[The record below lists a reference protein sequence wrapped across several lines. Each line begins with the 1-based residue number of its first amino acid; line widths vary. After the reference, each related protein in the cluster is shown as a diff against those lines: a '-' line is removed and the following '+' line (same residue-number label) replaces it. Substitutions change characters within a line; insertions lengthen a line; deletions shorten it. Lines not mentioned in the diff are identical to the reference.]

1 MSFAQP
7 KSLGHRLSWW
17 FAAQTLAG
25 LGAVCLGV
33 YLATSLSLASR
44 QRDDLAQKEQV
55 IRHLVAEA
63 SKSGTTDALRHK
75 MDDFFQG
82 RPDLRVVLKAMPA
95 GTIYESS
102 ATPLV
107 APDQVQTSFEMPWPH
122 SPEGLAR
129 IDMEVDTTADGV
141 VLNRL
146 AWTLLASALI
156 GSVLVSAGGF
166 ILVRSALTPVSHLS
180 GQIQQR
186 VAQSLVQPLDGSAQV
201 QELQPLVQQFNALLE
216 RVSAAHRQLESFN
229 ADVAHELRTPL
240 TNLIGEC
247 EMALRRPR
255 DVAAL
260 QEVIGSNLEEI
271 QRLSSIVND
280 MLFMSRAHNGAEARR
295 QFVKNVAEVA
305 RDVVEFHDAALQ
317 DAQVR
322 ASVVGDAAG
331 SIDAALLKRALSN
344 LLSNATRFA
353 ERGSTIEVRISEPKK
368 GVIRCVVANRGP
380 DIATD
385 QLPRIFDR
393 FYRADAAREG
403 SGENHGLGLA
413 IVEAIAMMHGG
424 SPIAASKNGTTEI
437 GIDLASTLRQAPEL
451 SNL

>member
-1 MSFAQP
+1 MTRRA

-44 QRDDLAQKEQV
+44 QRDELAQKEQV
-55 IRHLVAEA
+55 VRHLVAEA
-63 SKSGTTDALRHK
+63 SKSGSTDALRHK
-75 MDDFFQG
+75 LDDFFLR
-82 RPDLRVVLKAMPA
+82 RPDLRLVIKAKPE

-102 ATPLV
+102 STPLAAV
-107 APDQVQTSFEMPWPH
+107 DQVQTSFEMPWPF
-122 SPEGLAR
+122 SPDGVAR
-129 IDMEVDTTADGV
+129 IEMEVETTADRV
-141 VLNRL
+141 VLKRL

-156 GSVLVSAGGF
+156 GSITVSAGAF
-166 ILVRSALTPVSHLS
+166 ALVRSALRPVGHLAD
-180 GQIQQR
+180 QIRQR

-216 RVSAAHRQLESFN
+216 RVSAAHTQLESFN

-247 EMALRRPR
+247 ELALRRPR

-260 QEVIGSNLEEI
+260 QDVIASNLEEI

-280 MLFMSRAHNGAEARR
+280 MLFLSRAHNGAEARR
-295 QFVKNVAEVA
+295 QEVRSLAEVA

-317 DAQVR
+317 EGQVSAR
-322 ASVVGDAAG
+322 VVGEASG
-331 SIDAALLKRALSN
+331 SIDAGLFKRALSN

-353 ERGSTIEVRISEPKK
+353 ERGSTIEVRLSEPTN

-380 DIATD
+380 AIPAD

-393 FYRADAAREG
+393 FYRADASREG
-403 SGENHGLGLA
+403 SVANHGLGLA
-413 IVEAIAMMHGG
+413 IVEGIALMHGG
-424 SPIAASKNGTTEI
+424 TPHAACRDGTTEI
-437 GIDLASTLRQAPEL
+437 GIDLAATAQHIDAAGL
-451 SNL
+451 S

>member
-7 KSLGHRLSWW
+7 TSLGHRLSWW

-25 LGAVCLGV
+25 LGAVCLGI

-44 QRDDLAQKEQV
+44 QRDGLAQKEQV

-63 SKSGTTDALRHK
+63 SKNGTTDALRHK
-75 MDDFFQG
+75 LDDFFQG
-82 RPDLRVVLKAMPA
+82 RPDLRVVLKAKPA

-107 APDQVQTSFEMPWPH
+107 VADQVQTSFEMPWPH
-122 SPEGLAR
+122 SPEGVAR
-129 IDMEVDTTADGV
+129 IDMEVDTTADRL

-156 GSVLVSAGGF
+156 GSMLVSAGGF
-166 ILVRSALTPVSHLS
+166 VLVRSALAPVSHLS
-180 GQIQQR
+180 DQIQQR
-186 VAQSLVQPLDGSAQV
+186 VAQNLVQPLDGSAQA

-216 RVSAAHRQLESFN
+216 RVSAAHMQLESFN

-247 EMALRRPR
+247 ELALRRPR
-255 DVAAL
+255 DAAAL
-260 QEVIGSNLEEI
+260 REVVGSNLEEI

-280 MLFMSRAHNGAEARR
+280 MLFLSKAHNGTKARR
-295 QFVKNVAEVA
+295 QIVNSVAEVA

-322 ASVVGDAAG
+322 ASVVGDASG

-353 ERGSTIEVRISEPKK
+353 ERGSTIEVRVSELNK
-368 GVIRCVVANRGP
+368 GMIRCVVANRGP
-380 DIATD
+380 TIAVD

-413 IVEAIAMMHGG
+413 IVEAIAIMHGG
-424 SPIAASKNGTTEI
+424 APFAASKNGTTEI
-437 GIDLASTLRQAPEL
+437 GIDLASTQRRAPLTSE
-451 SNL
+451 S